1 MSSNAHVSQLNSE
14 TQLETSRVRAIG
26 ISAQVA
32 EFVEA
37 NRFLL
42 VFAVMSSFM
51 GVTVGMAQV
60 TTSLY
65 AVQLGCS
72 ETMLGL
78 IAGSQ
83 SVGVLVMSLPV
94 GMLVDRF
101 GPARLFVLGTVL
113 SGATYAC
120 MPLGASPGHLLLCTT
135 AISFFMPL
143 RFVSLNT
150 VFLQQLAALGEAKA
164 GWYRGTHMVGMYLIG
179 PVFAAKVVS
188 WLGYA
193 GSYWLIAVTFGVTAL
208 ISRIVFGPYAGKP
221 NVLAVLNLRSLRAQ
235 LGLLVGD
242 RELRRLSLVEC
253 LTQAISAYFTFFIVV
268 IVVSV
273 AHLGTERA
281 SSLVSAKGL
290 TYIVAL
296 FALGGIVRKLGAT
309 RAYLTSFTVA
319 AGGLAALGYAASP
332 GLLWFGSLAL
342 GLGLGTLQIANLTR
356 YARVGHRVGHGK
368 VSGINA
374 LAGPTGGILGNL
386 CGGIIGGFFSLQ
398 AVFLAFAAV
407 LLFASLPLLRQLR
420 SPQLERI

>member
-1 MSSNAHVSQLNSE
+1 MSSNAQVSQLDSE
-14 TQLETSRVRAIG
+14 TQLETSRVYALG
-26 ISAQVA
+26 MSARIA
-32 EFVEA
+32 EFVEH

-65 AVQLGCS
+65 AVKLGCS
-72 ETMLGL
+72 GTMLGL

-113 SGATYAC
+113 SGATYAV

-150 VFLQQLAALGEAKA
+150 LFLQQLATLGEAKA
-164 GWYRGTHMVGMYLIG
+164 GWYRGTHMAGMYLLG
-179 PVFAAKVVS
+179 PVIAAIVVG

-193 GSYWLIAVTFGVTAL
+193 GSYWLIAITFGLTAL
-208 ISRIVFGPYAGKP
+208 ISRIVFGPYASKP
-221 NVLAVLNLRSLRAQ
+221 NVLVAFNLRSLRAQ
-235 LGLLVGD
+235 LSFLVGD

-253 LTQAISAYFTFFIVV
+253 LNQAISAYFTFFIVV
-268 IVVSV
+268 IAVSV

-296 FALGGIVRKLGAT
+296 FALGGIVRGLGAT

-319 AGGLAALGYAASP
+319 AGGLAVLGCAASP

-356 YARVGHRVGHGK
+356 YARVGHRVGHGT

-407 LLFASLPLLRQLR
+407 LLLAGLPLLRQLR
-420 SPQLERI
+420 SPQLGRI